1 MKTNLLVVSVVA
13 VAAVAGYM
21 YFNKQRKKRIKAN
34 RKPDGMMNA
43 DAMMYADG
51 DDRQKKRQERREYR
65 RADRAQ
71 KRENARIMYEWYQR
85 NRGRF

>member
-21 YFNKQRKKRIKAN
+21 YFNKQRKKKIKAN

-43 DAMMYADG
+43 DAMMNADS
-51 DDRQKKRQERREYR
+51 DDRQKRRQQRRE
-65 RADRAQ
+65 DRAQ
-71 KRENARIMYEWYQR
+71 RRENARIMYEYYQR
-85 NRGRF
+85 NRNRF

>member
-21 YFNKQRKKRIKAN
+21 YFNKQRKKKMKAN

-43 DAMMYADG
+43 DAMMNANG
-51 DDRQKKRQERREYR
+51 DDRQKRRQQRRE
-65 RADRAQ
+65 DRAQ
-71 KRENARIMYEWYQR
+71 RRENARIMYEYYQR
-85 NRGRF
+85 NRNRF

>member
-21 YFNKQRKKRIKAN
+21 YFNKQRKKKIKAN

-43 DAMMYADG
+43 DAMMNADG
-51 DDRQKKRQERREYR
+51 DDRQKRRQQRRE
-65 RADRAQ
+65 DRAQ
-71 KRENARIMYEWYQR
+71 RRENARIMYEYYQR
-85 NRGRF
+85 NRNRF

>member
-51 DDRQKKRQERREYR
+51 SDRQKRRQQRRE
-65 RADRAQ
+65 DRAQ
-71 KRENARIMYEWYQR
+71 RRENARIMYEYYQR
-85 NRGRF
+85 NRSRF